1 MSHSSLRIG
10 IRTGR
15 LGQTFGERI
24 SELLAPHLG
33 ATTITLVPIE
43 PSPWTRGAGPG
54 PWPGE
59 SLEQALAANEID
71 LAVLNA
77 KDLGPE
83 LASGI
88 VLAAVP
94 ERVTPFDVLIARDE
108 TILDELPE
116 GAAIGARTPV
126 RRAQL
131 LKYREDFRIVE
142 VPGGLDERI
151 RMLEAG
157 EVDGLVVSASAVEHL
172 GFQDRVTEIF
182 TTEVL
187 VPAAGQGACA
197 VLARQR
203 GKETLKLVHAL
214 DQAMARA
221 ELECERSFL
230 RELSADTT
238 MAIGAIASM
247 DDSTIRL
254 EAIVA
259 DPDGRKVVRDTE
271 EGLVGDEAR
280 VGARLARRLLL
291 EGAKRIL
298 AGTGSA
304 AD

>member
-1 MSHSSLRIG
+1 MSHTSLRIG

-59 SLEQALAANEID
+59 SLEQALAAGEID

-108 TILDELPE
+108 IILDELPE

-187 VPAAGQGACA
+187 VPAAGQGACV

-203 GKETLKLVHAL
+203 GKETLKLVHSL

-230 RELSADTT
+230 RELSAGTN

-254 EAIVA
+254 EGVVA
-259 DPDGRKVVRDTE
+259 DPDGRKVVRDVE
-271 EGLVGDEAR
+271 EGEVGDEAR

-298 AGTGSA
+298 ADTGSA
-304 AD
+304 AH

>member
-1 MSHSSLRIG
+1 MSPASLRIG

-15 LGQTFGERI
+15 LGQTLGERI
-24 SELLAPHLG
+24 SELLAPHVG
-33 ATTITLVPIE
+33 ASAITFVPID
-43 PSPWTRGAGPG
+43 PPASRGNGAS

-59 SLEQALAANEID
+59 ALERALTANEVD

-83 LASGI
+83 LASGL
-88 VLAAVP
+88 VLAAVT

-108 TILDELPE
+108 IIMDELPE
-116 GAAIGARTPV
+116 GAAVGARTPI

-131 LKYREDFRIVE
+131 LRYRDDLRIVE
-142 VPGGLDERI
+142 VPGSLDERI

-157 EVDGLVVSASAVEHL
+157 DVDGLVVSASAVEHL

-203 GKETLKLVHAL
+203 GKETLKLLHSL

-230 RELSADTT
+230 RELGADTA

-254 EAIVA
+254 EGVVA
-259 DPDGRKVVRDTE
+259 DPDGRKVVRDVE
-271 EGLVGDEAR
+271 EGPVGDETR

-298 AGTGSA
+298 AMTGSA
-304 AD
+304 AQ